1 MNLERR
7 PARRS
12 ADGPSGTSDD
22 FRCCCG
28 SLLARLT
35 PHGVQL
41 KCRRCKR
48 TMLVPIAG
56 RRTAERAPPD

>member
-1 MNLERR
+1 MNGERR

-12 ADGPSGTSDD
+12 GEAETPRGDD

-48 TMLVPIAG
+48 TILVAITA
-56 RRTAERAPPD
+56 RRSAERASPT